1 MEAETE
7 LVNGLRPKDSL
18 REEFS
23 NLEHED
29 EIEQALAELKKEAQG
44 KSE

>member
-1 MEAETE
+1 MEAEAE

-18 REEFS
+18 RDAFS

-29 EIEQALAELKKEAQG
+29 EIEQALAELKQEIKG
-44 KSE
+44 RSE